1 MIVRGGLVKKWKQ
14 VIFYVIVCEIQT
26 RIIETVKPKIE
37 LDQNKKLGR
46 QVYGKYMTHFS
57 RCFGRL
63 TMSAAL
69 PPVGELGRQQLS
81 LSLICRLEL
90 TTDN

>member
-14 VIFYVIVCEIQT
+14 VFHGDLFSLM
-26 RIIETVKPKIE
+26 ET
-37 LDQNKKLGR
+37 
-46 QVYGKYMTHFS
+46 MHS
-57 RCFGRL
+57 RCSGRL

-81 LSLICRLEL
+81 LSLICRLEI